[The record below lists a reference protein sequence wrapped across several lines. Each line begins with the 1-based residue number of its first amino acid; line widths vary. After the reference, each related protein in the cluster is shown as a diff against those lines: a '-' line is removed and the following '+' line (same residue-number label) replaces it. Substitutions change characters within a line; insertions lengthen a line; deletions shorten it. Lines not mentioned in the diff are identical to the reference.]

1 MGLARKEPERCQE
14 KVTNDGSRLRFH
26 EGVPEQAFSEG
37 DLFDESWI
45 TMEL

>member
-1 MGLARKEPERCQE
+1 MAR
-14 KVTNDGSRLRFH
+14 GFAFI